1 MENLDKLVRELLFL
15 PHETEWVEFK
25 HDNYD
30 PQMIGRDI
38 SALAN
43 GAALMDKD
51 TAYFIWGIDD
61 ETHEIVG
68 TNYDLHNL
76 KKGNQE
82 LENWLRYLL
91 SAHADFEYKTV
102 IMEGKT
108 VGVIVIRS
116 AMNLPVTFEK
126 QEYIRVGSYTKLLRE
141 YPAIQ
146 SRLWNKLQNQKFE
159 EQIAKKDLST
169 EAVLDLLHYEVYF
182 KLLTMPLPHQSNE
195 VLNYLETDEI
205 VIKQDNGLYS
215 ITNLGAILLAKKI
228 TDFPRVARKVLRI
241 IQYEGKNKLYRL
253 RENPPETG
261 GYAVV
266 FEDIMRYIHALVPA
280 KETIE
285 NGLRKKQAV
294 YAIEAIREIVA
305 NALIHQDFSITGA
318 GPMVEIFSN
327 RIEIT
332 NPGRPLIDVFR
343 IVDTPPRSR
352 NEKLSALMRRMRICE
367 ESGTGWDKSVIAC
380 EIMQLPAPRMDVYE
394 ESTKV
399 TLLSE
404 MKFSDLSTKDR
415 LWGCYLHACIRYI
428 QGDYLTNRSLRER
441 FGLKTTSSG
450 MVSRIIKEAI
460 AQNLIRPFDQE
471 TAPRYM
477 KYIPIWG

>member
-30 PQMIGRDI
+30 PQMIGKDI

-51 TAYFIWGIDD
+51 AAYFIWGIDD

-102 IMEGKT
+102 IMERKT
-108 VGVIVIRS
+108 VGVIVIRA

>member
-68 TNYDLHNL
+68 TSYNLHNL

-108 VGVIVIRS
+108 IGVIVIRA

-367 ESGTGWDKSVIAC
+367 ESGTGWDKSVIAG

>member
-1 MENLDKLVRELLFL
+1 
-15 PHETEWVEFK
+15 
-25 HDNYD
+25 
-30 PQMIGRDI
+30 
-38 SALAN
+38 
-43 GAALMDKD
+43 MDKD
-51 TAYFIWGIDD
+51 AAYFIWGIDD

-102 IMEGKT
+102 IMERKT
-108 VGVIVIRS
+108 VGVIVIRA